1 MLCTLRYIYLHCF
14 YYLDYHI
21 PNYMCTCVN
30 KIFFIV
36 NGQNSTRKL
45 SFALTVNEKYKS
57 RVLFLFFI
65 NVGYCESN
73 SMYSYQLLDYKFS

>member
-1 MLCTLRYIYLHCF
+1 MYVRA
-14 YYLDYHI
+14 
-21 PNYMCTCVN
+21 CVN

-45 SFALTVNEKYKS
+45 SFALTVNEEYQS

-65 NVGYCESN
+65 NVDYCEIN
-73 SMYSYQLLDYKFS
+73 ICIYINYWTVNLVNV

>member
-1 MLCTLRYIYLHCF
+1 MYVRA
-14 YYLDYHI
+14 
-21 PNYMCTCVN
+21 CVN

-45 SFALTVNEKYKS
+45 SFALAVNEKYQS

-65 NVGYCESN
+65 NVAIVKVILCIYIN
-73 SMYSYQLLDYKFS
+73 YWTVNLVNV